1 MYTSNLFL
9 SLLAGVLIST
19 SAVAA
24 APAAQPAPTSVNHVQ
39 AGYYRTQF
47 GDFEVTALSDG
58 TLAIP
63 AADLL
68 TNAKPGEVAN
78 RLAAAYQ
85 STSVHTSVNAYLI
98 KTSDNRLI
106 LVDAGTGQLFGP
118 SLDKL
123 TASLKRAGYEPE
135 QINDILITH
144 IHTDHVGGL
153 MDGTRMVFPNA
164 VLHVEKK
171 EAAFWLSP
179 ENRAKAPD
187 DSKKYFDQAV
197 EKVQPYVDAGKVK
210 TFDGATELF
219 PGIRSIP
226 SPGHTPGHSFYAIE
240 SKGEKLVFWGDVVHV
255 SAVQMP
261 DPAVTIVFDVDPKTA
276 AITRRK
282 AFEDAAAGRYW
293 VAGDHLSFPGIGHLQ
308 KDSEGYRWVPIPY
321 VNDYYNGKGAK

>member
-1 MYTSNLFL
+1 MTTSNLFL
-9 SLLAGVLIST
+9 SLLAGILIST
-19 SAVAA
+19 SGLA
-24 APAAQPAPTSVNHVQ
+24 APAPQAAPASVNHVQ
-39 AGYYRTQF
+39 AGYYLTQI
-47 GDFEVTALSDG
+47 GDFDVTALSDG
-58 TLAIP
+58 TLPLP

-68 TNAKPGEVAN
+68 TNAKPGEVASL
-78 RLAAAYQ
+78 LAAAYQ

-98 KTSDNRLI
+98 KTGDDRLI

-153 MDGTRMVFPNA
+153 MDGKRMVFPNA

-171 EAAFWLSP
+171 EATFWLSP

-187 DSKKYFDQAV
+187 DSKKYFDQAI

-219 PGIRSIP
+219 PGIRAIP

-255 SAVQMP
+255 AAVQMP
-261 DPAVTIVFDVDPKTA
+261 DPAVTIAFDMDPKTA
-276 AITRRK
+276 AVTRKK
-282 AFEDAAAGRYW
+282 AFDDAAAGRYW

-308 KDSEGYRWVPIPY
+308 KDAKAYRWVPIPY
-321 VNDYYNGKGAK
+321 VNDYYAEKGAK